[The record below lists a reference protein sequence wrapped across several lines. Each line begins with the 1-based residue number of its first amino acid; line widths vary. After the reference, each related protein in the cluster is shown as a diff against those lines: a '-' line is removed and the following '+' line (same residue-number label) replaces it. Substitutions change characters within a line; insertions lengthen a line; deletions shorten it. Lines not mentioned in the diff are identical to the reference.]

1 MKTKKVIAIVG
12 QCPLL
17 QQDIQSFVQE
27 YIGDI
32 FADVEINIFD
42 LPRVG
47 GHDIGEHEKNIYVHR
62 YANPSTDLHDAVSR
76 DWEIV
81 RDIIAL
87 GINQCIIQK
96 KVDTTL
102 IVVRNHIIT
111 AMKTY
116 GITYN
121 LK

>member
-1 MKTKKVIAIVG
+1 MKAKKVIAIVG

-27 YIGDI
+27 YVGDI
-32 FADVEINIFD
+32 SADVEINVFD

-47 GHDIGEHEKNIYVHR
+47 GCDIGEHEKNIYVHR
-62 YANPSTDLHDAVSR
+62 YANPSMDLHDAVKR
-76 DWEIV
+76 DWEMV
-81 RDIIAL
+81 RDIVAL
-87 GINQCIIQK
+87 GISQCIIQK
-96 KVDTTL
+96 KIDTKL
-102 IVVRNHIIT
+102 IAMKNHITT

>member
-1 MKTKKVIAIVG
+1 METKKVIAIVG

-32 FADVEINIFD
+32 SADVEVNVFD

-47 GHDIGEHEKNIYVHR
+47 GRDVGEHNKNIYVHR
-62 YANPSTDLHDAVSR
+62 YANPSMDLHDAVNR

-87 GINQCIIQK
+87 GICQCVIQEK
-96 KVDTTL
+96 IDTTL

-111 AMKTY
+111 AMETY